1 LWYNVTMLTDLLILI
16 IGLAVAVV
24 LATAAGIAIVVSG
37 IWVFFALL
45 DLKDFVSRKFTKDKQ

>member
-1 LWYNVTMLTDLLILI
+1 MLTDLLILI